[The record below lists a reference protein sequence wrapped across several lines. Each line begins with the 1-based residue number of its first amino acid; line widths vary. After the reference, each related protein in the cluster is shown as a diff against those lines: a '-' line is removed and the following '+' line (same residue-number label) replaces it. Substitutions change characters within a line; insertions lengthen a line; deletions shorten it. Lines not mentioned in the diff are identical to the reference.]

1 MQKGYFITFEG
12 LDGAGKTTQVM
23 MLEKWLI
30 DQHIDYIRTREP
42 GGTLLG
48 QEIRTLLFERP
59 NIEMDALTEAFLF
72 AADRST
78 HFAKVVIPA
87 LKSGKVVISDR
98 CFDSNIAYQGFLRG
112 VGSGF
117 VEHINRAAMR
127 LREPHLTILLD
138 LPPEKV
144 AERKNGQDTSRFD
157 RETLD
162 FHQKLRTVFLTR
174 AKSEPRRI
182 KVIDATQDIQ
192 EVHLKIVQLVEKGM
206 NCVK

>member
-138 LPPEKV
+138 LPP
-144 AERKNGQDTSRFD
+144 
-157 RETLD
+157 
-162 FHQKLRTVFLTR
+162 
-174 AKSEPRRI
+174 
-182 KVIDATQDIQ
+182 
-192 EVHLKIVQLVEKGM
+192 
-206 NCVK
+206 